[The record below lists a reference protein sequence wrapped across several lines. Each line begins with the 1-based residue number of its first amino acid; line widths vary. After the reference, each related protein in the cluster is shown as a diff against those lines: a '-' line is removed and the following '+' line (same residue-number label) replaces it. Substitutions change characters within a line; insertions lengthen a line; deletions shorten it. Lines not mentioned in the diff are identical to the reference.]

1 MQTAFSVR
9 VRERGQIT
17 LPQSVRTSLA
27 VDTGDTLNLVQ
38 IDDIVILSPRQTMIP
53 KLSQEFTA
61 LMEEKESAWR
71 NCCKVW
77 RKSASSSGKS
87 DTPTMR
93 RVFVDANVLIAGTD
107 SQSGASNAVL
117 KMGEIGMFQLV
128 VCQQVLDE
136 AERNLRKKLPR
147 ALPNFAAQ
155 MARLRLEI
163 LPDPT
168 IEQVRPWT
176 EIIEA
181 QDAPILCVAVASG
194 VDRFYHFEHQT
205 FHTWRCVNTAD

>member
-1 MQTAFSVR
+1 
-9 VRERGQIT
+9 
-17 LPQSVRTSLA
+17 
-27 VDTGDTLNLVQ
+27 
-38 IDDIVILSPRQTMIP
+38 
-53 KLSQEFTA
+53 
-61 LMEEKESAWR
+61 
-71 NCCKVW
+71 
-77 RKSASSSGKS
+77 
-87 DTPTMR
+87 MR

-117 KMGEIGMFQLV
+117 KMAEVGLFQLV
-128 VCQQVLDE
+128 VSTQVLDE

-168 IEQVRPWT
+168 PEQVKPWK
-176 EIIEA
+176 EMIEA

-194 VDRFYHFEHQT
+194 VDRLIT
-205 FHTWRCVNTAD
+205 LNTKDFTPAVAEESGLTILTPAQFVEEIRQLVASGL

>member
-1 MQTAFSVR
+1 
-9 VRERGQIT
+9 
-17 LPQSVRTSLA
+17 
-27 VDTGDTLNLVQ
+27 
-38 IDDIVILSPRQTMIP
+38 
-53 KLSQEFTA
+53 
-61 LMEEKESAWR
+61 
-71 NCCKVW
+71 
-77 RKSASSSGKS
+77 
-87 DTPTMR
+87 MR

-128 VCQQVLDE
+128 VCKQVLDE

-168 IEQVRPWT
+168 IEQVKPWK

-181 QDAPILCVAVASG
+181 QDAPILCAAVASG
-194 VDRFYHFEHQT
+194 ADRFITLNTKDFTLDVAKHSGLTIQT
-205 FHTWRCVNTAD
+205 PAQFVEEVRELVTIGLLKQS